1 MLSKTNRAA
10 RPNRRRL
17 WLAAL
22 GVLTL
27 GLGLFLA
34 MPSPIDPLPYA
45 APDAPSMDG
54 ALAVNE
60 ALRSAQVLAAQSIH
74 GAEDVAVD
82 GQGRMYGGAEEGR
95 IWRLTSNADGNEEL
109 EVFCDTGG
117 RPLGLHFDARG
128 HLVVADAA
136 KGLLSVDPNGQ
147 ITVLTTEAEGRPF
160 RFTDDLDIASDGR
173 IYFSDASWQHD
184 HHHYL
189 YDLMEARPYGR
200 LLRYDPAR
208 GTTEVL
214 LDGLYF
220 ANGIAL
226 SQEED
231 FVLVNET
238 YRYRI
243 ARYWL
248 KGPKAGQH
256 DLFMDNLPGFPD
268 GVSSNRRGTFW
279 VALFTVRNRQ
289 VDDLLHPRPFF
300 KRQLAKLPR
309 FLWPKPEPYGL
320 VLAVDE
326 EGRVL
331 RSLQDP
337 GGEVVSQ
344 TTSAEEADGYLYL
357 GNLTGRGIARLA
369 L

>member
-1 MLSKTNRAA
+1 MMPKTNRA
-10 RPNRRRL
+10 RRRL
-17 WLAAL
+17 LLASLSAL
-22 GVLTL
+22 LLGAGV
-27 GLGLFLA
+27 FLVV
-34 MPSPIDPLPYA
+34 PSPIDPLPYA
-45 APDAPSMDG
+45 APEPPPMAGVLAP
-54 ALAVNE
+54 NE
-60 ALRSAQVLAAQSIH
+60 ALRGARVMAAESIH

-82 GQGRMYGGAEEGR
+82 AQGRIYGGTEDGR
-95 IWRLTSNADGNEEL
+95 IWRLTLADDGGEQL

-117 RPLGLHFDARG
+117 RPLGLHFDAIG

-136 KGLLSVDPNGQ
+136 KGLLSVDPAGH
-147 ITVLTTEAEGRPF
+147 ITILTTEAGGRPF

-173 IYFSDASWQHD
+173 IYFSDASWRHD

-189 YDLMEARPYGR
+189 YDLMEARPHGR
-200 LLRYDPAR
+200 LLRYDPTT

-214 LDGLYF
+214 LEDLYF

-226 SQEED
+226 SQHED

-243 ARYWL
+243 TRYWL
-248 KGPKAGQH
+248 SGPQAGQH
-256 DLFMDNLPGFPD
+256 DVFMDNLPGFPD

-279 VALFTVRNRQ
+279 VALFTVRNGQ
-289 VDDLLHPRPFF
+289 ADDLLHPRPFL

-309 FLWPKPEPYGL
+309 AFWPKPEPYGL

-337 GGEVVSQ
+337 GGHVVSQ

-357 GNLTGRGIARLA
+357 GNLTGRGMARLA

>member
-1 MLSKTNRAA
+1 MIRETTPPWRRTLLVSLS
-10 RPNRRRL
+10 L
-17 WLAAL
+17 
-22 GVLTL
+22 LTL
-27 GLGLFLA
+27 GLGIFLA
-34 MPSPIDPLPYA
+34 LPSSIDPLPF
-45 APDAPSMDG
+45 DAPEPPPMDG
-54 ALAVNE
+54 
-60 ALRSAQVLAAQSIH
+60 VLAANEVLRAAEVLAPELLN

-82 GQGRMYGGAEEGR
+82 AQGRLYGGTEDGR
-95 IWRLTSNADGNEEL
+95 IWRLTLAPNEGRVDEL
-109 EVFCDTGG
+109 LCDTGG
-117 RPLGLHFDARG
+117 RPLGLHFDAEG
-128 HLVVADAA
+128 NLIVADAA
-136 KGLLSVDPNGQ
+136 KGLLSVDPDGN
-147 ITVLTTEAEGRPF
+147 ITTLTTEAEGRPF

-173 IYFSDASWQHD
+173 IYFSDASWRHD

-200 LLRYDPAR
+200 LLRYDPAN

-214 LDGLYF
+214 LDDLYF

-226 SQEED
+226 SQNED

-243 ARYWL
+243 TRYWL
-248 KGPKAGQH
+248 QGPKAGQH
-256 DLFMDNLPGFPD
+256 DVFMDNLPGFPD

-279 VALFTVRNRQ
+279 VALFTVRNGQ
-289 VDDLLHPRPFF
+289 ADDLLHPRPFL

-309 FLWPKPEPYGL
+309 FLWPRPEPYGL

-326 EGRVL
+326 NGHIL

-337 GGEVVSQ
+337 GGDVISQ

-357 GNLTGRGIARLA
+357 GNLTGRGIGRLK